1 MNTKFGALVRGH
13 RKARGMSQESLAEK
27 SAISTRHLSFMETGR
42 AQPSRDTALALASAL
57 ALPLREHNALLLSA
71 GYAPAYH
78 ETPLG
83 NGSMTEAR
91 RALELLLRHHEP
103 FAAVAYDRYWNIV
116 LVNRPYAAFVRTMLG
131 NDTLEPYVLLPE
143 GRINKM
149 RLLFHPD
156 GFRRYLEN
164 WTEVANA
171 FLPRLLRAQASS
183 DAVLCALA
191 REILSYPGVPQLTE
205 AGAPPK
211 LLVPLVLRRGDFT
224 LRLFTTLSTLG
235 TAQDV
240 TLAEICVESFHAA
253 DDATDQMVRR
263 AALK

>member
-1 MNTKFGALVRGH
+1 
-13 RKARGMSQESLAEK
+13 MSQESLAEK
-27 SAISTRHLSFMETGR
+27 GAISTRHLSFMETGR
-42 AQPSRDTALALASAL
+42 AQPSRETALALASAL

-83 NGSMTEAR
+83 DASMTEAR
-91 RALELLLRHHEP
+91 RALELLLRQHEP
-103 FAAVAYDRYWNIV
+103 YAAVAYDRHWNIV

-131 NDTLEPYVLLPE
+131 KDTIEPYVLLPE
-143 GRINKM
+143 GRFNKM

-156 GFRRYLEN
+156 GFRRHLAN
-164 WTEVANA
+164 WTEVAQA
-171 FLPRLLRAQASS
+171 LLPRLLRAQASS

-191 REILSYPGVPQLTE
+191 REVLSYPGVPRLTDL
-205 AGAPPK
+205 GTPPK
-211 LLVPLVLRRGDFT
+211 LLVPLVLRFGDVT

-240 TLAEICVESFHAA
+240 TLAEMCVESFHPA
-253 DDATDQMVRR
+253 DDATAQRVRG
-263 AALK
+263 AGAK